1 MLRLFI
7 LLFLGI
13 FMHGNDVAN
22 FVFTMED
29 NKLVVTAELESSE
42 IKKALNT
49 ELNNITASE
58 LEAYFFSNI
67 SCEINGEGA
76 EFALDTFVVD
86 HHHLD
91 AKFIFRSEYE
101 QIETIKM
108 KNTTL
113 FEVNSK
119 QSNVV
124 KIRFN
129 DQMRDFL
136 INSKAPELTIT
147 L

>member
-1 MLRLFI
+1 
-7 LLFLGI
+7 
-13 FMHGNDVAN
+13 MHGNDVAN

-42 IKKALNT
+42 IQKALNT
-49 ELNNITASE
+49 ELNNITASD
-58 LEAYFFSNI
+58 LETYFLSNI
-67 SCEINGEGA
+67 SCEINGESA
-76 EFALDTFVVD
+76 EYTLDTFVVD
-86 HHHLD
+86 DHHLD
-91 AKFIFRSEYE
+91 AKLIFRSDYE